1 MAGGLY
7 YEHTCSLDTDL
18 CTVTHLRVLSEKFVH
33 SLFFL
38 GSFVLWEDD
47 LCNRDLYYHRYVRT
61 LDTTFGSKTS
71 NIKQKNAMPSRCF
84 KLTKSPKHLNT
95 KGSKDEE
102 EQEEQETKVSNL
114 GKITFG

>member
-38 GSFVLWEDD
+38 GSFVLWGDD

-71 NIKQKNAMPSRCF
+71 NIKQKNAAKPVF
-84 KLTKSPKHLNT
+84 QTH
-95 KGSKDEE
+95 
-102 EQEEQETKVSNL
+102 QVSQTSQHR
-114 GKITFG
+114 GQQR